1 MSSNWDNPAEMLAR
15 AQAARS
21 QGDQALAYQMYA
33 RASEINPQEA
43 NAWQGRAETAASAD
57 EALISYAYAAALDS
71 TNQPLARTLDAAL
84 AQRVQ
89 DANKSDAPLLV
100 AIGQELAE
108 VGLTERAR
116 LVFER
121 AAELDSSSTDALVW
135 LAGVASDDQTQ
146 LDYLNRALATNPRD
160 PRVRA
165 GILSVKLPPPPA
177 SPPPPARSERF
188 AALVNPAPSAAT
200 TPAPSEST
208 SESATME
215 RLRKLRANVPPA
227 QTERVPVSPEQD
239 LRAAAVPPND
249 NRMRNVFILLLAL
262 VLLLAVAGF
271 LLMQMQ

>member
-1 MSSNWDNPAEMLAR
+1 MSSNWDNPAEMLSR
-15 AQAARS
+15 AQIARS

-43 NAWQGRAETAASAD
+43 NAWQGRAETATSAD
-57 EALISYAYAAALDS
+57 EALISYAYASALDS

-135 LAGVASDDQTQ
+135 LAGVAPDDQKQ

-188 AALVNPAPSAAT
+188 AALANAAT
-200 TPAPSEST
+200 STAATSAPSEST
-208 SESATME
+208 TESATME

-227 QTERVPVSPEQD
+227 HTERVPISSVQE
-239 LRAAAVPPND
+239 LRAAVPPSN
-249 NRMRNVFILLLAL
+249 NRIRNIFILLLAL
-262 VLLLAVAGF
+262 VLLLAIAGF